1 MKTWDIPIGWNV
13 SNTADGASPA
23 KMFGP
28 YQMDFTLS
36 SNGTLR
42 VDKFG
47 HWVSRGL
54 NANPNGPDNG
64 LVVMDDVVYNPVPG
78 AEASSTQNHG
88 GSVIWTY

>member
-54 NANPNGPDNG
+54 RSDPNGPDDG
-64 LVVMDDVVYNPVPG
+64 RIFLDGVEKFWWLDYERWLQEDF
-78 AEASSTQNHG
+78 G
-88 GSVIWTY
+88 GDTILLW

>member
-36 SNGTLR
+36 SNGTVR

-54 NANPNGPDNG
+54 RSDPNGPDDG
-64 LVVMDDVVYNPVPG
+64 RIFLDGVEKFWLDDY
-78 AEASSTQNHG
+78 ERWLQEDFG
-88 GSVIWTY
+88 GETILLW